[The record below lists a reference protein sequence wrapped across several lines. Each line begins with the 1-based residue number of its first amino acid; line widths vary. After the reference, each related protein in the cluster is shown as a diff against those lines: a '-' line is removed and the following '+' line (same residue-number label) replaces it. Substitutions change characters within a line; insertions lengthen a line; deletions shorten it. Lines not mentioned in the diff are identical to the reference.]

1 MGGVGGGVFWRLQ
14 HRSEREIA
22 AFAVLY
28 RAGKIV
34 PADAA
39 SLQSVLD
46 RFPKTAAADVTR
58 LKIAAVTLQQGT
70 AQQAIEALTPLAE
83 GSGGPAVLHLL
94 AREMLAAA
102 YEERKDFVR
111 AAEAFRA
118 LVGDPTYYD
127 RLRALKGAVRCLIAA
142 GKSDDARAML
152 AEAKLPK
159 DVEQAIEEER
169 LWLVVKEVKQ

>member
-1 MGGVGGGVFWRLQ
+1 MQNYYPGGFAYTRRGNTERSWREYAAVWIYTHWVLLLVAAAAIAAVGGGVFWRLQ

-58 LKIAAVTLQQGT
+58 LKIAAV
-70 AQQAIEALTPLAE
+70 
-83 GSGGPAVLHLL
+83 
-94 AREMLAAA
+94 
-102 YEERKDFVR
+102 
-111 AAEAFRA
+111 
-118 LVGDPTYYD
+118 
-127 RLRALKGAVRCLIAA
+127 
-142 GKSDDARAML
+142 
-152 AEAKLPK
+152 
-159 DVEQAIEEER
+159 
-169 LWLVVKEVKQ
+169 